1 MEAPQFPSLQPRI
14 AEQPWFYVDRP
25 WDDEVELT
33 QLEKEHQNM
42 LTSIAQKHSDLV
54 PIGKTAAEVS
64 KQPLRFFTCL
74 QDEDEEDDEDDDNED
89 DESDSNEDEDDEL
102 DADDINYDQDSP
114 MFH

>member
-14 AEQPWFYVDRP
+14 ADQPWFNIDRP
-25 WDDEVELT
+25 CDDESELT
-33 QLEKEHQNM
+33 QLEKEHQSA
-42 LTSIAQKHSDLV
+42 LTSIAQRHSDLV
-54 PIGKTAAEVS
+54 PIGKTAAE
-64 KQPLRFFTCL
+64 
-74 QDEDEEDDEDDDNED
+74 DEDEEDDEDDDNED

>member
-14 AEQPWFYVDRP
+14 ADQPWFYVDRP
-25 WDDEVELT
+25 CDDESELF
-33 QLEKEHQNM
+33 QLEQQHQNA
-42 LTSIAQKHSDLV
+42 LTSIAQRHSDLV
-54 PIGKTAAEVS
+54 PIGKTAAE
-64 KQPLRFFTCL
+64 L
-74 QDEDEEDDEDDDNED
+74 QDEDEEDDEEDDNED

>member
-1 MEAPQFPSLQPRI
+1 MEAAQFPSLQPKI
-14 AEQPWFYVDRP
+14 ADQPWFYVDRP
-25 WDDEVELT
+25 WDDEAELT

-54 PIGKTAAEVS
+54 PIGKTAAE
-64 KQPLRFFTCL
+64 L

>member
-1 MEAPQFPSLQPRI
+1 MEAPQFPSLQPKI
-14 AEQPWFYVDRP
+14 ADQSWFYVDRP
-25 WDDEVELT
+25 CDDESELT
-33 QLEKEHQNM
+33 QLEKEHQSA
-42 LTSIAQKHSDLV
+42 LTSIAQTHNDLV
-54 PIGKTAAEVS
+54 PIGKTAAE
-64 KQPLRFFTCL
+64 L

>member
-14 AEQPWFYVDRP
+14 ADQPWFNIDRP
-25 WDDEVELT
+25 CDDESELT
-33 QLEKEHQNM
+33 QLEKEHQSA
-42 LTSIAQKHSDLV
+42 LTSIAQRHSDLV
-54 PIGKTAAEVS
+54 PIGKTAAEQRNQAADEV
-64 KQPLRFFTCL
+64 LVL